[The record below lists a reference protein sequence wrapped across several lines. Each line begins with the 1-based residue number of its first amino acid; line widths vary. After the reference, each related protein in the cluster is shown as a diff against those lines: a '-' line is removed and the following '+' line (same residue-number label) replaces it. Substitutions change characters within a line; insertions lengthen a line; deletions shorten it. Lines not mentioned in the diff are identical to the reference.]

1 MLSYMTTPV
10 KGEIVLRLI
19 GEAFL
24 PPTSAALL
32 ELKRWTPE
40 LEAAL
45 VVATLDLECRV
56 AGTALHTATV
66 LFRRGQLRSYVPLL
80 TSIASKSLTAEK
92 PFVRALTARLVH
104 ELLLYSALDQKL
116 HVLRAMLEILSQ
128 DISYQ
133 VRQAAFYGSETD
145 VGVSVDA

>member
-1 MLSYMTTPV
+1 MALIHETGRVFLVTCFHVVVYDNTCQGRNIIPV
-10 KGEIVLRLI
+10 DWKSI
-19 GEAFL
+19 L
-24 PPTSAALL
+24 P
-32 ELKRWTPE
+32 
-40 LEAAL
+40 
-45 VVATLDLECRV
+45 LECHGRFS
-56 AGTALHTATV
+56 ASSRYFRSPGSI